1 MADLRTLTRIVNAQ
15 ASITSTITA
24 ALVEQLLEL
33 WRPFDGWY
41 DGEMVRA
48 ISRESASLVEAAQTQ
63 VRRQTIATLQQQ
75 YEDLDAVF
83 PEDEIDEVL
92 LPFRYSRERGGE
104 SIEQIWERPV
114 KTHRRFEKSL
124 RYAEGQQWAA
134 DRIDREVESRIK
146 ALAEMDM
153 ALAQRDQEHEVLAA
167 EPNEDE
173 VAQARKK
180 HKARGR
186 KTQKVVGFRRIIH
199 PEESKTGT
207 CGLCVAAASR
217 KYSREDLKEIHN
229 GCKCTV
235 SVITAAEDPGFD
247 LNEADLNK
255 LYKAAGST
263 GRGDLQRV
271 RVTVE
276 ENGELGPVLK
286 ADGETEIVEDMA
298 AKRAAAVEAAR
309 DAKTIE
315 AKAAMNADR
324 IAEVEK
330 RLAAARK
337 SVAHGEKLLDEKV
350 DPQKAQYIRHAA
362 LKRITRYE
370 QELEALT
377 KPRKGRRA
385 A

>member
-15 ASITSTITA
+15 ASITTTITA
-24 ALVEQLLEL
+24 ALVQQLLEL

-48 ISRESASLVEAAQTQ
+48 ISRESATIVEAAQTQ
-63 VRRQTIATLQQQ
+63 VRRQTIATLHQQ

-83 PEDEIDEVL
+83 PYDEVDDGL
-92 LPFRYSRERGGE
+92 LPFKYSRERGGE
-104 SIEQIWERPV
+104 AIEKIWERPV
-114 KTHRRFEKSL
+114 ETHRRME
-124 RYAEGQQWAA
+124 AEDWKPEV
-134 DRIDREVESRIK
+134 IDRAVELRIK

-153 ALAQRDQEHEVLAA
+153 ALAQRDQEHEVLMA
-167 EPNEDE
+167 EPTEDE
-173 VAQARKK
+173 VAKARKK
-180 HKARGR
+180 HKARKR
-186 KTQKVVGFRRIIH
+186 KTQKVIGYRRIIH
-199 PEESKTGT
+199 PEESKSGT

-217 KYSREDLKEIHN
+217 KYSRKDLKEIHN

-235 SVITAAEDPGFD
+235 SVITEAEDPGFD
-247 LNEADLNK
+247 LNEADLKK

-315 AKAAMNADR
+315 AKAAKNADR

-337 SVAHGEKLLDEKV
+337 SVAHGDKLLANLE

-377 KPRKGRRA
+377 KPRKSRRA